1 MGKRYRV
8 YELAR
13 KLGMPSKE
21 LITHLKD
28 LGEDVKSH
36 MSTLDENIS
45 DLVLEAFKEEK
56 QTQRKEKKKLKKVT
70 LPAAGITISD
80 LAKRLD
86 MEEKMLISKLS
97 EIFNSPLSPNTFLK
111 TDILITKLKLALSDV
126 EITFDTTDLDELAKR
141 YVTYYEKHPEE
152 LVNRPP
158 VVTVMGHVD
167 HGKTT
172 LLDAIRSTNVAE
184 KEAGGITQSVG
195 AYQITFKGK
204 KISFIDT
211 PGHEAFTKMRMR
223 GAQVTDIVVLLVAAD
238 DGVMPQT
245 IEAYDHAKAAGVPI
259 IVAINKIDKQD
270 ADVETTKRQIAEKL
284 DLVPEE
290 WGGNTIFVP
299 ISAKLGKGIDDLL
312 EMILLISDMEDIK
325 CYPKG
330 RARGVILESRIDKMR
345 GSVATV
351 IIKDGILK
359 IGDYIIAGD
368 VGGKVKALLDENNK
382 RVKEAGPSKPV
393 VVLGFNGIPQPNSIL
408 YALDSRKVLKET
420 LEKCEKKRFA
430 GAKPQKMR
438 LEDIFEMM
446 GEKQEKVLMLILK
459 ADTDGAL
466 EALRDAIFS
475 LNSEEIKMEIVHSG
489 IGMVN
494 VSDVMLASASNAV
507 IIAFNV
513 PVESKAVEE
522 AKREKVEIRSYDV
535 IFHITEDVERAMLG
549 MLEPEY
555 TEVSE
560 GKAKVKEIFKVS
572 NLGNIAGVVITEG
585 YVTKESK
592 VQIYRDKEMIYEGTI
607 DSLKHFKDNVA
618 RMEAPQECG
627 IKLSKFND
635 LQPKDELR
643 FYHLEP
649 VKRKLHFIKK

>member
-36 MSTLDENIS
+36 MSTLDENVS

-56 QTQRKEKKKLKKVT
+56 QTPGKEKKKLKKVT

-80 LAKRLD
+80 LAKKLD

-126 EITFDTTDLDELAKR
+126 EITFDTTDLDELANK

-299 ISAKLGKGIDDLL
+299 ISAKFSKGIDDLL

-330 RARGVILESRIDKMR
+330 QARGVILESKIDKMR

-420 LEKCEKKRFA
+420 LEKCEEKRFA
-430 GAKPQKMR
+430 GAKPQKVR
-438 LEDIFEMM
+438 LEDIFKMM
-446 GEKQEKVLMLILK
+446 GEKEEKVLMLILK

-585 YVTKESK
+585 YVTRESK
-592 VQIYRDKEMIYEGTI
+592 VQIYRNKDMIYEGTI
-607 DSLKHFKDNVA
+607 ASLKHFKDNVA

>member
-1 MGKRYRV
+1 M
-8 YELAR
+8 
-13 KLGMPSKE
+13 
-21 LITHLKD
+21 
-28 LGEDVKSH
+28 
-36 MSTLDENIS
+36 
-45 DLVLEAFKEEK
+45 
-56 QTQRKEKKKLKKVT
+56 
-70 LPAAGITISD
+70 
-80 LAKRLD
+80 
-86 MEEKMLISKLS
+86 
-97 EIFNSPLSPNTFLK
+97 
-111 TDILITKLKLALSDV
+111 
-126 EITFDTTDLDELAKR
+126 
-141 YVTYYEKHPEE
+141 
-152 LVNRPP
+152 
-158 VVTVMGHVD
+158 
-167 HGKTT
+167 
-172 LLDAIRSTNVAE
+172 
-184 KEAGGITQSVG
+184 
-195 AYQITFKGK
+195 
-204 KISFIDT
+204 
-211 PGHEAFTKMRMR
+211 
-223 GAQVTDIVVLLVAAD
+223 
-238 DGVMPQT
+238 
-245 IEAYDHAKAAGVPI
+245 
-259 IVAINKIDKQD
+259 AINKIDKQD

-430 GAKPQKMR
+430 GAKPQKVR

-446 GEKQEKVLMLILK
+446 GEKEEKVLMLILK

-592 VQIYRDKEMIYEGTI
+592 VQIYRNKEMIYEGTI